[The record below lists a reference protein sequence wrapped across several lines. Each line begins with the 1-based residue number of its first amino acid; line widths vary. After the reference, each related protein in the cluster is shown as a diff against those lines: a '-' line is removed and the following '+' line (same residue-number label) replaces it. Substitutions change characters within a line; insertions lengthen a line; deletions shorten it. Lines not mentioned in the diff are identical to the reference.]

1 MQSAPKSYS
10 WRTRLGFTTP
20 YLRGQLRSILR
31 LAARIALLI
40 GFYMLLEVGLRR
52 IAYLPP
58 DSYHEPVLVM
68 ELVRQL
74 GWRTLLIIAA
84 AVGLLWLGRSKGYSW
99 PQMGNGDALK
109 YFLLIV
115 AFILTWV
122 YSTYEYNLFFD
133 QGHYI
138 DRALLIVLLLLMVW
152 RPVFLLP
159 WLILLL
165 TIMAQFNVPI
175 GGYSVA
181 EQFQLV
187 RMLLLFLTAFTL
199 RLLTGWWRTADL
211 FFVLFCLLASGYWW
225 SGFGKIRLDWFHY
238 GPHLNLL
245 LPATYANGWL
255 GFLGAD
261 TISWLT
267 SALVPFIWPMM
278 IFVFIIELGSLFI
291 LLSRRTLVFF
301 LVGYCL
307 FHTGIFLETGIFF
320 WKWMLVEISLLIL
333 ILHRQLSNT
342 LPIFTIRHF
351 VISLILIGGSFIW
364 FKPVNLSWY
373 DSAVNYVYRIEAVDV
388 NGNRS
393 MLRPAF
399 FRPYDYQF
407 TLTPFGY
414 LVQEPQL
421 PIVWGAIYHR
431 PAADAVLAAGSTEKL
446 LEIEQTYGYIAYD
459 AEQSAVMNEF
469 LVRFLT
475 NWNQRLS
482 KSSVFSLFQPPP
494 QLVTFLGER
503 AFHQD
508 TQIASVTVYQ
518 VTTYFDGVTYKEIR
532 QRPVLFQSIPKVPE

>member
-10 WRTRLGFTTP
+10 WWTRPGFPTR
-20 YLRGQLRSILR
+20 YLRFQLRSLLR

-58 DSYHEPVLVM
+58 ESYHEPVLVV
-68 ELVRQL
+68 ELVRQW
-74 GWRTLLIIAA
+74 GWWTLLIMAA
-84 AVGLLWLGRSKGYSW
+84 AFGILWFGRSTGYSW
-99 PQMGNGDALK
+99 PQMGNGQALK
-109 YFLLIV
+109 HFLLIV

-133 QGHYI
+133 QGHYL

-159 WLILLL
+159 WLVLLL
-165 TIMAQFNVPI
+165 TIMAQFNLPI

-199 RLLTGWWRTADL
+199 RLLTGQWRTSDL

-225 SGFGKIRLDWFHY
+225 SGLGKIRLDWFDY

-255 GFLGAD
+255 GFLDAD

-267 SALVPFIWPMM
+267 TSFAPLLWPMM

-320 WKWMLVEISLLIL
+320 WKWMLVEITLLIL
-333 ILHRQLSNT
+333 ILHRQLGNT
-342 LPIFTIRHF
+342 LGIFTIPHF

-373 DSAVNYVYRIEAVDV
+373 DSALNYVYRIEAVDV
-388 NGNRS
+388 NGNRT

-421 PIVWGAIYHR
+421 PIVWGATHHR
-431 PAADAVLAAGSTEKL
+431 PAADAVLAAGSPEKVM
-446 LEIEQTYGYIAYD
+446 EIEQTYGFIAYD
-459 AEQSAVMNEF
+459 AEQAAVMNEF

-482 KSSVFSLFQPPP
+482 KSSTFSLVQPPP
-494 QLVTFLGER
+494 QLVTFPGER
-503 AFHQD
+503 CLPPGYSDCFRYGLSGDH
-508 TQIASVTVYQ
+508 ILRRC
-518 VTTYFDGVTYKEIR
+518 E
-532 QRPVLFQSIPKVPE
+532 L